1 MGYSILPVSLA
12 LFSSGIL
19 TQFELDQVQA
29 APTMYQQTNQLLSM
43 CLSKGEKAC
52 CSFYQA
58 LNNEDPQLASD
69 IRDDPGGND
78 PVVMVAEQFGGRA
91 SNRKVTGS
99 NPGRAKK

>member
-12 LFSSGIL
+12 LFSTGIL

-29 APTMYQQTNQLLSM
+29 ALTVYHQTHQLLSI

-52 CSFYQA
+52 SSFYQA
-58 LNNEDPQLASD
+58 LSSEDPQLASD

-78 PVVMVAEQFGGRA
+78 PVVVKGQSRTSLHQLACYLASFIVALM
-91 SNRKVTGS
+91 
-99 NPGRAKK
+99 